1 MTSVL
6 WHKHVSIG
14 NAKTHVFMNNAEQT
28 QNALLIAIYPNVR
41 AYQDTEEILM
51 IFVDKL
57 NAWQIPN
64 APTIKHVGMKSA

>member
-1 MTSVL
+1 
-6 WHKHVSIG
+6 
-14 NAKTHVFMNNAEQT
+14 MNNAEQT

-41 AYQDTEEILM
+41 AYQVTEEILM

-64 APTIKHVGMKSA
+64 APTIKHAEMKSA